1 MAGKKTRRDVTAVER
16 DKKKELE
23 LLKNAGMTQKN
34 RPQWIWT
41 AFDKDASVDGRVK
54 GNAAVTFEHLG
65 EPHGTENDA
74 LIFYNPKYYISA
86 VPKRKNKMGI
96 NCNYKGLE
104 RRARSQR
111 MAQSKKETFNQTLPP
126 LSKLKGQ
133 FRLSV
138 FEYQHLQ
145 KAVYLRKSGQWEVR

>member
-1 MAGKKTRRDVTAVER
+1 M
-16 DKKKELE
+16 
-23 LLKNAGMTQKN
+23 
-34 RPQWIWT
+34 IWT

-111 MAQSKKETFNQTLPP
+111 MAQSKKETFNQTLTP
-126 LSKLKGQ
+126 LSKLKRQ

-138 FEYQHLQ
+138 FKYQHLQ